1 MHHRPERP
9 GLHMKATRNATG
21 GPSIRPLD
29 IIRPGDGDPR
39 HGTQNG
45 YVNLLCKC
53 AACKGAHAAY
63 RRELRRRR
71 REAAA

>member
-1 MHHRPERP
+1 
-9 GLHMKATRNATG
+9 MKATQNGTGRPAT
-21 GPSIRPLD
+21 RPLD

-45 YVNLLCKC
+45 YINLGCKC
-53 AACKGAHAAY
+53 DDCKAAHAAY